1 MKTIKKHRKWG
12 FEDDVEEVCGVFS
25 LFLNACLYFLIFFK
39 TLLYGNCM
47 SFYRPFVR
55 VDSYIVSR
63 TVKKMGFFE
72 RIPPR
77 QKSLTE

>member
-1 MKTIKKHRKWG
+1 MKTIKNIEVVFQDERCR
-12 FEDDVEEVCGVFS
+12 DVERYVEFS
-25 LFLNACLYFLIFFK
+25 KCLYFIFIFN
-39 TLLYGNCM
+39 TLLYVNCM

>member
-12 FEDDVEEVCGVFS
+12 FEDDVERYVEFF
-25 LFLNACLYFLIFFK
+25 FLNACIFFLFK

-47 SFYRPFVR
+47 SFFRPFVR

-72 RIPPR
+72 RIRRDRSP
-77 QKSLTE
+77 